1 MNDKKTCKKC
11 LQELPISEFHH
22 DKNLSDGH
30 RNICKR
36 CATRRAF
43 LSRIEIK
50 EKTNGLFD
58 VLHSM
63 KSRCYNS
70 KHKSYF
76 RYGGR
81 GITVCEEWLNN
92 QENFYKWAMNHGYKH
107 GLQID
112 RINNNLGYS
121 PDNCRFVSPARN
133 QHNKSNNRFSEKQI
147 RFIRKIYSHGILSQ
161 RKIAKFFNVNAG
173 TICLICSKK
182 RWKDI
187 NE

>member
-1 MNDKKTCKKC
+1 MYDKKTCKKC
-11 LQELPISEFHH
+11 LRELPISEFHR

-30 RNICKR
+30 RNICKK
-36 CATRRAF
+36 CAIERSF

-63 KSRCYNS
+63 KARCYNS
-70 KHKSYF
+70 NNNSFF

-81 GITVCEEWLNN
+81 GITVCKEWLNSP
-92 QENFYKWAMNHGYKH
+92 ESFYKWAMNHGYKP

-121 PDNCRFVSPARN
+121 PENCRFVTPSQN
-133 QHNKSNNRFSEKQI
+133 QHNKTNNRFSERQI
-147 RFIRKIYSHGILSQ
+147 KIIRKIYSHGILSQ
-161 RKIAKFFNVNAG
+161 RRIAKFFNVNSGA
-173 TICLICSKK
+173 ICSICSGKL
-182 RWKDI
+182 WKDI
-187 NE
+187 NQ